1 MILSLGIERLR
12 TLEQVG
18 AFLDGNEPVD
28 FRPGTRREAYAFVQK
43 ALVRFDYASL
53 GKADRGLAKR
63 FLEKV
68 TGLSRAQLTRLV
80 RQHAET
86 GRVVDRR
93 GRPPSR
99 RFERRYTAAD
109 VRLLAEVDATLGQ
122 MAGPATR
129 EVMRREH
136 EVFGDARF
144 ERLARISVSHLYNLR
159 RSDACRRR
167 RTTPQL
173 TKAVQSAIGERR
185 RPQPDGRPGFLR
197 VDTVHQGD
205 LDGRKG
211 IYLVNAVD
219 EVTQYEYVGA
229 VEAIS
234 ERFLIPVLQGLLDL
248 FPFEIMGFHAD
259 NGSEYVNHRVAALLD
274 KLRVEFTKS
283 RARHSNDNAL
293 VESKNASVVRRWLGH
308 VHIPKRFAPLVDEF
322 TRLTLSPA
330 VNFHRPCMFAVER
343 TDEEGRV
350 RRTYP
355 HDRVQTPY
363 ERLRGLDGA
372 ERFLKE
378 GVSFERLD
386 RAARSVS
393 DLAAMREV
401 NRARAE
407 LFRRI
412 GLDDEADAA

>member
-1 MILSLGIERLR
+1 MILSLSIERLR

-18 AFLDGNEPVD
+18 AFLDGSVPVD
-28 FRPGTRREAYAFVQK
+28 FKPDTRGEAYAFVQRML
-43 ALVRFDYASL
+43 ARFDYGRL
-53 GKADRGLAKR
+53 GKADKGLVKR
-63 FLEKV
+63 FLEKT
-68 TGLSRAQLTRLV
+68 TGLSRAQMTRLV
-80 RQHAET
+80 RQHAGT
-86 GRVVDRR
+86 GRIEDRR

-109 VRLLAEVDATLGQ
+109 IRALAEADATLGQ
-122 MAGPATR
+122 MSGPATR
-129 EVMRREH
+129 AVMRREF
-136 EVFGDARF
+136 EVFGDRRF
-144 ERLARISVSHLYNLR
+144 ERLAHISVSHLYNLR
-159 RSDACRRR
+159 RSVTYRRK
-167 RTTPQL
+167 RTTPDL
-173 TKAVQSAIGERR
+173 TKAVPAAIGERR
-185 RPQPDGRPGFLR
+185 RPEPDGRPGFLR

-234 ERFLIPVLQGLLDL
+234 ERFLLPVLEGLLGL

-259 NGSEYVNHRVAALLD
+259 NGSEYVNHRVAALLER
-274 KLRVEFTKS
+274 LRAEFTKS
-283 RARHSNDNAL
+283 RPRRSNDNAL
-293 VESKNASVVRRWLGH
+293 VESKNGSVVRHWLGH
-308 VHIPKRFAPLVDEF
+308 VHIPRRFAPLVDEF
-322 TRLTLSPA
+322 TRCVLSPA

-343 TDEEGRV
+343 VDEKGRV

-372 ERFLKE
+372 ERFLRPD
-378 GVSFERLD
+378 VTFEELD
-386 RAARSVS
+386 RIARSAS
-393 DLAAMREV
+393 DLAAMRQV
-401 NRARAE
+401 NEARAE

-412 GLDDEADAA
+412 GLDGGVEAA

>member
-1 MILSLGIERLR
+1 M
-12 TLEQVG
+12 
-18 AFLDGNEPVD
+18 
-28 FRPGTRREAYAFVQK
+28 
-43 ALVRFDYASL
+43 
-53 GKADRGLAKR
+53 
-63 FLEKV
+63 
-68 TGLSRAQLTRLV
+68 
-80 RQHAET
+80 
-86 GRVVDRR
+86 
-93 GRPPSR
+93 
-99 RFERRYTAAD
+99 
-109 VRLLAEVDATLGQ
+109 
-122 MAGPATR
+122 
-129 EVMRREH
+129 
-136 EVFGDARF
+136 
-144 ERLARISVSHLYNLR
+144 
-159 RSDACRRR
+159 
-167 RTTPQL
+167 
-173 TKAVQSAIGERR
+173 
-185 RPQPDGRPGFLR
+185 
-197 VDTVHQGD
+197 
-205 LDGRKG
+205 
-211 IYLVNAVD
+211 
-219 EVTQYEYVGA
+219 
-229 VEAIS
+229 EAIS
-234 ERFLIPVLQGLLDL
+234 ERFLVPVLAGLLDL

-322 TRLTLSPA
+322 ARLTLSPA

-343 TDEEGRV
+343 TDGKGRV
-350 RRTYP
+350 RRVYP

-363 ERLRGLDGA
+363 ERLRGLAGA

-378 GVSFERLD
+378 GVSFEQLD